1 VEHLGS
7 LQIDMRKIEIT
18 PQYNRPPLTT
28 LDHQQHDFE
37 LYAIVRGSN
46 NQRFR
51 AETNRVLKEKHERH
65 TRIYLLSNTD
75 GPNKEEEEVEY
86 AVVWEEQR
94 IKRKINPLAII
105 KDSLS
110 TMMAVSDRK
119 QTKNP
124 KTQTIRKLMD
134 QQD

>member
-1 VEHLGS
+1 
-7 LQIDMRKIEIT
+7 
-18 PQYNRPPLTT
+18 
-28 LDHQQHDFE
+28 
-37 LYAIVRGSN
+37 
-46 NQRFR
+46 
-51 AETNRVLKEKHERH
+51 
-65 TRIYLLSNTD
+65 LSNTD
-75 GPNKEEEEVEY
+75 GSNKEEEEVGY

-124 KTQTIRKLMD
+124 
-134 QQD
+134 